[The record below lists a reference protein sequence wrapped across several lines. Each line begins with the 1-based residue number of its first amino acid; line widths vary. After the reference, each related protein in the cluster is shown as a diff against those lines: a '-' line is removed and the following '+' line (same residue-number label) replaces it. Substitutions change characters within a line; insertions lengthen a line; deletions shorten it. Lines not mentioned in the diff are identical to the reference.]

1 MYNIINMN
9 YINSMNQSISSIVAR
24 YRGEK
29 SLREFA
35 ADLSSK
41 MPELISQQ
49 TIKNWEDGGTK
60 PSSNLMLAIALNN
73 DDWRRQFALDILA
86 VLNPEFYSPDP
97 IRIDPLEGHG

>member
-1 MYNIINMN
+1 MVDIDITK
-9 YINSMNQSISSIVAR
+9 QSISLIVTR

-41 MPELISQQ
+41 MEEPITYQ
-49 TIKNWEDGGTK
+49 TIKNWEDGINK
-60 PSSNLMLAIALNN
+60 PAYYFILAVALKY

-86 VLNPEFYSPDP
+86 VLKPEYYQQDQIHVSSKNS
-97 IRIDPLEGHG
+97 

>member
-1 MYNIINMN
+1 MT
-9 YINSMNQSISSIVAR
+9 ISEIVSK

-41 MPELISQQ
+41 MDKPITYQ
-49 TIKNWEDGGTK
+49 TIKNWEDGTHL
-60 PSSNLMLAIALNN
+60 PEYYFILAIALQN